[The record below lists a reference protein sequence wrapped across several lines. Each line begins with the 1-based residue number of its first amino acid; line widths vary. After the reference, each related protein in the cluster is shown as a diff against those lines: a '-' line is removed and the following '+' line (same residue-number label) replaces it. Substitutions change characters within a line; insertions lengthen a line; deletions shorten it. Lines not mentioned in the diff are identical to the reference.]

1 MHHRRR
7 RAVGRLE
14 RPVLSDRHRTTGAV
28 GFGDGFANR
37 GREIFRQPLRSA
49 GITIGDDVWLGS
61 HVVVDGVRIGSHAV
75 VGAGSV
81 VTRDVP
87 EWAVVVG
94 NPARV
99 PAILGAA
106 WVDGLYWDSPLA
118 PPTV

>member
-1 MHHRRR
+1 M
-7 RAVGRLE
+7 
-14 RPVLSDRHRTTGAV
+14 TGAV
-28 GFGDGFANR
+28 GFGDGFADR

-81 VTRDVP
+81 VARDVP

-99 PAILGAA
+99 PAILGAP
-106 WVDGLYWDSPLA
+106 WVDGLYRDSPLA